1 MPLFIFGDLDG
12 IESISTFDIIPVVSS
27 LFDVFYGFT
36 KSLGWCF
43 AKKKVA
49 VGCLDESNCICFI
62 VDDTISPSYWVF
74 RRLKSLH
81 L

>member
-27 LFDVFYGFT
+27 LFDVFHGFT

-43 AKKKVA
+43 AKKKLLWGV
-49 VGCLDESNCICFI
+49 
-62 VDDTISPSYWVF
+62 
-74 RRLKSLH
+74 
-81 L
+81 